1 MIAWMLA
8 WAALREKGG
17 REGMELDAWFASS
30 SMRVWAIRRLER
42 SGFFGEQ
49 RSCIVTGISAE
60 TWRLERA
67 VERWSSLLVDYKS
80 K

>member
-1 MIAWMLA
+1 MIVWMLA

-17 REGMELDAWFASS
+17 REGMELDARFSGS

-49 RSCIVTGISAE
+49 RSCVITGISAE
-60 TWRLERA
+60 IWRLEKA
-67 VERWSSLLVDYKS
+67 VERWSSLSMDYKT
-80 K
+80 

>member
-8 WAALREKGG
+8 WAALKEKGG
-17 REGMELDAWFASS
+17 REGMELDAWFAGS

-42 SGFFGEQ
+42 SGFFGGQ
-49 RSCIVTGISAE
+49 RSRIVTGTLAE
-60 TWRLERA
+60 TLRLEKA
-67 VERWSSLLVDYKS
+67 VERESSSLVDYK